1 MSCVFKEVHKD
12 IHRLKKKC
20 KNLKAQ
26 LLNNLS
32 GKDYK
37 TYAAVRNKVRY
48 MEKAMRRRHS
58 RKLSRGKITDHF
70 FFFLSGVS
78 FTDTD
83 NSQDSW
89 GREGTFSYSTL
100 PLPTAHE
107 HSDIYVQFC
116 T

>member
-1 MSCVFKEVHKD
+1 MMSCVFKEVHKD

-37 TYAAVRNKVRY
+37 TYAAIRNKVRY

-58 RKLSRGKITDHF
+58 RKLSRGKITDHHNIDDKKRKNRRF
-70 FFFLSGVS
+70 SKKT
-78 FTDTD
+78 TDK
-83 NSQDSW
+83 
-89 GREGTFSYSTL
+89 
-100 PLPTAHE
+100 
-107 HSDIYVQFC
+107 
-116 T
+116 